1 MKTSNV
7 ILGVLS
13 GFAAGAALGVLYAPE
28 KGSSTRKKIQRESQR
43 VVGNLGSQL
52 NHVVDG
58 VAQQYDTA
66 QNKSAKV
73 EQNLRGKS

>member
-1 MKTSNV
+1 MKTGNV

-13 GFAAGAALGVLYAPE
+13 GVAAGAALGVLYAPG

-58 VAQQYDTA
+58 VSQKYDTV

>member
-1 MKTSNV
+1 MKTGRV

-13 GFAAGAALGVLYAPE
+13 GVAAGAALGVLYAPG
-28 KGSSTRKKIQRESQR
+28 KGSSTRRKIQRESQR
-43 VVGNLGSQL
+43 VAGNLGSQL

-58 VAQQYDTA
+58 VSQKYDA
-66 QNKSAKV
+66 VLNKTPKV